1 MRYLCTFYK
10 INLMSNLWSYLK
22 IYHYIFEIKKH
33 FCRPILNPNLDHG
46 YMYIWLMSYPKSFET
61 MAWPGL
67 GWQQALQW
75 ALSSVSVLAERI
87 LQTLRR
93 TGLDW
98 DRSDWVTL
106 NCDIITFIFN
116 FNFKLSY
123 LLRYSVVKQYQYNE
137 GIYFTNVH

>member
-33 FCRPILNPNLDHG
+33 FYVQSLCPVCSLDHICML
-46 YMYIWLMSYPKSFET
+46 YDSKYPEKLSKFRT
-61 MAWPGL
+61 LSGL
-67 GWQQALQW
+67 GWQPALQW

-87 LQTLRR
+87 LPTVRR

-98 DRSDWVTL
+98 ERSDWVTL
-106 NCDIITFIFN
+106 NCYNTTFI
-116 FNFKLSY
+116 LSQFSII
-123 LLRYSVVKQYQYNE
+123 LFITIFLILVKQ
-137 GIYFTNVH
+137 FR